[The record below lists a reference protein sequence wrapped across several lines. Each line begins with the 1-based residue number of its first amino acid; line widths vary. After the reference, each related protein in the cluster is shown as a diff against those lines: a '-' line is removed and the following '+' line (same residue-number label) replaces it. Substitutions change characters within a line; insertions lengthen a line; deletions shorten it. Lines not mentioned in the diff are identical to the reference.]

1 MSDRIDFTE
10 EDKRKTDIIEDKP
23 EISDDEGYEKYCFMC
38 HRPESIAGKMID
50 LPNNICVC
58 QDCMQ
63 KSFDAMNNMPFDLS
77 QLTNT
82 PGIHFMNMSDLEGI
96 LPKKQKVKKKNLSNL
111 PVIMLPFLI

>member
-23 EISDDEGYEKYCFMC
+23 EIADDEGYEKYCFMC
-38 HRPESIAGKMID
+38 HRPESVTGKLID

-58 QDCMQ
+58 QDCME
-63 KSFDAMNNMPFDLS
+63 KSFDAMNNLPFDLS

-96 LPKKQKVKKKNLSNL
+96 LPKKQKVKKKKEGE
-111 PVIMLPFLI
+111 PKKPIIDI

>member
-23 EISDDEGYEKYCFMC
+23 EVADDEGYEKYCFMC
-38 HRPESIAGKMID
+38 HRPESVAGKMID

-82 PGIHFMNMSDLEGI
+82 PGIHFMNLSDLDGI
-96 LPKKQKVKKKNLSNL
+96 LPKKQKVKKRMKES
-111 PVIMLPFLI
+111 VWQS